1 MTRQLISTG
10 TSWETAVGYSR
21 AVRVGNLIYISGT
34 TAIDA
39 EGKVLS
45 SDPYQQ
51 AVEILKKIEAAL
63 QAVGAKMEDVVRT
76 RLYVI
81 NMNEAAEVTKAHH
94 EVFQAIRPA
103 STLVEVSRLASP
115 EMRVEIEV
123 DAVVPA

>member
-10 TSWETAVGYSR
+10 TPWETAVGYSR

-39 EGKVLS
+39 EGKILS
-45 SDPYQQ
+45 SHPYEQ

-63 QAVGAKMEDVVRT
+63 QAIGAQREDVVRT

-81 NMNEAAEVTKAHH
+81 NMDEAAEVTKAHY
-94 EVFQAIRPA
+94 EFFQAIRPA

>member
-1 MTRQLISTG
+1 MARHLISTG
-10 TSWETAVGYSR
+10 TPWETAVGYSR

-39 EGKVLS
+39 EGKILS

-51 AVEILKKIEAAL
+51 TVEILKKIKAAL
-63 QAVGAKMEDVVRT
+63 AAVDAQMEDVVRT

-81 NMNEAAEVTKAHH
+81 NMDEAAEVTKAHH
-94 EVFQAIRPA
+94 EFFQMIRPA

-123 DAVVPA
+123 DAVVQA